1 MMPGELNYFVQELFR
16 GRWVEFR
23 NVEAGEGVLVF
34 LINLSEPF
42 YNGPRV
48 LPLVYRCNFS
58 EVVVNP
64 VQDFLADFAHLTF
77 YWVDQSAGEL
87 AIEIFSVVF

>member
-1 MMPGELNYFVQELFR
+1 MLPGELKCFAQELFR
-16 GRWVEFR
+16 DRWVEFH

-42 YNGPRV
+42 YHGPRV
-48 LPLVYRCNFS
+48 LPLVYCCNFS
-58 EVVVNP
+58 KVVVNP
-64 VQDFLADFAHLTF
+64 VQDSLADFAHLTF
-77 YWVDQSAGEL
+77 CWVDQSAGEL

>member
-1 MMPGELNYFVQELFR
+1 MSKLAKECLSFSSICLNHSI
-16 GRWVEFR
+16 G
-23 NVEAGEGVLVF
+23 
-34 LINLSEPF
+34 
-42 YNGPRV
+42 NGPRV

-64 VQDFLADFAHLTF
+64 VQDFLADFAHLTS